1 MRQDTDPWWRQAD
14 ADLQVADLAL
24 TGGLY
29 FAVSWFAHQAAEKA
43 IKALYNEQNGRQ
55 ANRVHDLHHLGRAVA
70 ATAEINRDLATLD
83 PAFGQTRYP
92 DAAGVAPVDLITAPR
107 AARDMEAARR
117 VLLWVQS
124 QL

>member
-1 MRQDTDPWWRQAD
+1 MRQDTDPWWRQAE

-29 FAVSWFAHQAAEKA
+29 FAVSWFSHQAAEKA
-43 IKALYNEQNGRQ
+43 IKALYIEQNGRQ
-55 ANRVHDLHHLGRAVA
+55 ANRVHDLNHLGRVVA
-70 ATAEINRDLATLD
+70 ATTEINRDLATLD
-83 PAFGQTRYP
+83 PAFNQTRYP
-92 DAAGVAPVDLITAPR
+92 DVTGVAPVDLITASR
-107 AARDMEAARR
+107 ASRDIEAARR